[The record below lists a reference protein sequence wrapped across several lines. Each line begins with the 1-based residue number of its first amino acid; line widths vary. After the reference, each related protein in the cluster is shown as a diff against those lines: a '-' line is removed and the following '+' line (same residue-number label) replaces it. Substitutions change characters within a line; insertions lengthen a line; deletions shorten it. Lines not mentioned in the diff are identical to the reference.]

1 MISLSFSSGTR
12 AVERDGLLDVG
23 IALLWALAIASP
35 IVLFGGGMTLRAH
48 LRERNLRTADAR
60 LVAAAPEPVLDLSL
74 ATHGRNLFHTVCAAC
89 HANDGTGVKGI
100 GRNLAQSN
108 FVASMSDD
116 ELLAFIVEGRPAAKP
131 LPMPARGGRPDL
143 TDDDLRAI
151 VAYMRGLQDPRRL
164 PALPEV
170 KLVVAAPT
178 AQDLDAALAAAGGD
192 AELAEYIAN
201 GKRLFNAVCIACHG
215 QDGVGVAGN
224 GKPLARSEW
233 VRSRDDDALLEFLRK
248 GRDPGDPANT
258 TGVGM
263 PAKGGNPAFDEDD
276 LLDIIAYLRTL
287 Q

>member
-1 MISLSFSSGTR
+1 MSLLSCPNSR
-12 AVERDGLLDVG
+12 QAVDRDGLLDVG
-23 IALLWALAIASP
+23 IALLWALVIASP
-35 IVLFGGGMTLRAH
+35 IILVGGGMTLRAH
-48 LRERNLRTADAR
+48 LRERNLRTAHAR
-60 LVAAAPEPVLDLSL
+60 LVAAAPEPTLDLDL

-89 HANDGTGVKGI
+89 HANDGTGVRGI
-100 GRNLAQSN
+100 GRNLVRSN
-108 FVASMSDD
+108 FVASISDD
-116 ELLAFIVEGRPAAKP
+116 ELFAFIVDGRPAAKP

-151 VAYMRGLQDPRRL
+151 TAYMRGLQDPRRL

-170 KLVVAAPT
+170 TLVVAAPT
-178 AQDLDAALAAAGGD
+178 AKDLDAALAAAGGD

-201 GKRLFNAVCIACHG
+201 GTKLYDAVCIACHG
-215 QDGVGVAGN
+215 PGGVGVAGN
-224 GKPLARSEW
+224 GKPLAKSEF

-276 LLDIIAYLRTL
+276 LLDIIAYLRTI